1 MTHAELDAILKTLNA
16 KADKEGWT
24 LLPEGSSATV
34 HVAKDGASLALSRV
48 EAIKVDGAIFYARTP
63 KKELYAT
70 LVEGLLAIA
79 FDPGSSQPARRAG
92 F

>member
-24 LLPEGSSATV
+24 GFPEGSSATV
-34 HVAKDGASLALSRV
+34 HVTKDGASLVFSRV
-48 EAIKVDGAIFYARTP
+48 EALKVDGALFYARTP
-63 KKELYAT
+63 KKEVYGT
-70 LVEGLLAIA
+70 LVEHVLAVA

>member
-16 KADKEGWT
+16 KADKDGWT
-24 LLPEGSSATV
+24 TFPEGSSATV
-34 HVAKDGASLALSRV
+34 HVTKDGASLALSRV
-48 EAIKVDGAIFYARTP
+48 EALKVDGALFYARTP
-63 KKELYAT
+63 KKEVYAT
-70 LVEGLLAIA
+70 LVEHVLAVA